1 VGFTT
6 ISSELDPRKVAALL
20 DRLYTKL
27 DALSRKHDVFKVE
40 TIGDAYMCAS
50 NLIKDQDDHAK
61 RIAEFSIEAIAAA
74 NETAIDLDDPSKGVV
89 NIRVGFHSGPVVA
102 DVVGTRSPRYCLFG
116 DAVNTAS
123 RMESNSE
130 VNRIHCS
137 LATAKLLAKQC
148 PTMPLKSRG
157 KINIKGKGLLHTYWV
172 NEDGGGDHPQL
183 RSGSFSCSSGEVQAP
198 PPPESPLPKTTSKKF
213 LQSLVEAE
221 EGSES
226 CSEHHSPQNVVR
238 RKKSSATLTTALKFL
253 QSLVEADEGSESCS
267 EHHEVKKVLPEF
279 APDHSSNSQ
288 NDEEPDE
295 PRFIDI

>member
-1 VGFTT
+1 MQTIFFSDIVGFTT
-6 ISSELDPRKVAALL
+6 ISSELDPRKVATLL

-137 LATAKLLAKQC
+137 QAAAKLLAKQC

-157 KINIKGKGLLHTYWV
+157 KINIKGKGMLHTYWV
-172 NEDGGGDHPQL
+172 NEDGGDQL
-183 RSGSFSCSSGEVQAP
+183 RSGSFSCSSGEFHAP
-198 PPPESPLPKTTSKKF
+198 EAAPESPLHATTMVKKT
-213 LQSLVEAE
+213 LQALEEAE

-226 CSEHHSPQNVVR
+226 CSEHHAEVVQQKVLKR
-238 RKKSSATLTTALKFL
+238 RKSGILAALTALT
-253 QSLVEADEGSESCS
+253 
-267 EHHEVKKVLPEF
+267 VLPESA
-279 APDHSSNSQ
+279 APDDDDDDSSTSSQ
-288 NDEEPDE
+288 NEEPDDTNL
-295 PRFIDI
+295 IDC